1 MVVLGRDL
9 VADHTTVVKA
19 KGLKHHKYFGGYG
32 LQHLSMD
39 YTDTK
44 ATAFPDAFAEVYVG
58 DKVLRT
64 KIVKGSLDPHW
75 NETFDL

>member
-1 MVVLGRDL
+1 MILGGSL
-9 VADHTTVVKA
+9 AADHMTVVKA
-19 KGLKHHKYFGGYG
+19 KGLKHHKYFCGYK
-32 LQHLSMD
+32 LAQCIID
-39 YTDTK
+39 CADTRP
-44 ATAFPDAFAEVYVG
+44 TAFPDAFAEVYVG